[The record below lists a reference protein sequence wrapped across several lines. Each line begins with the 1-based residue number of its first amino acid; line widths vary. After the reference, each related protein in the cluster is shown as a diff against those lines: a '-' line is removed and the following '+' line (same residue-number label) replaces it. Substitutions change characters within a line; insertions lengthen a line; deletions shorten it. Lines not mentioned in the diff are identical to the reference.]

1 MPHRSHGTDPAH
13 TGEPPPTADPAAAD
27 PRADPAR
34 QSIDALIVGGGIAG
48 LWLLNLLTARG
59 YAALLVEGGQLGC
72 GQTLASQGMIHG
84 GLKYALAGRLTGASE
99 AIAGMP
105 ERWAACLGGH
115 GDVDLSGL
123 EPLTDRYYMFA
134 AASTLGQLTTFFA
147 SRALRGRIRR
157 VVGAELPSELRHP
170 DFHGVVYALRDFVL
184 DTPQLLAALLQPV
197 AGRAYRAALPT
208 DAGELRLTASGVQLS
223 LGGVPLTARRLIL
236 AAGAGTTALLDALGL
251 DSPRMQCRPL
261 HQVVVRAPDLGPLFA
276 HCLTR
281 IRRPEP
287 RLTITSHHDGTGW
300 LWYLGG
306 QIATDGVDMTP
317 AQLATH
323 ARAELE
329 ACLPWR
335 DWSRATIDTLRIDR
349 AEPLRPDG
357 ARPDEAFA
365 TAVGPGG
372 NCIVGWPTKLSLA
385 PDLGDR
391 VLALLPPPAGGSV
404 PSLAL
409 PAATVGRPPWER

>member
-1 MPHRSHGTDPAH
+1 MPHRNHGPDPAH
-13 TGEPPPTADPAAAD
+13 TAEPPPAAGPNAADPAAD
-27 PRADPAR
+27 TDR

-48 LWLLNLLTARG
+48 LWLLNLLTRRG
-59 YAALLVEGGQLGC
+59 YAALLVEAGELGG

-84 GLKYALAGRLTGASE
+84 GLKYALAGQLTGASE
-99 AIAGMP
+99 AIAAMP
-105 ERWAACLGGH
+105 ERWAACLQGR

-123 EPLTDRYYMFA
+123 ATLADRYYMFA

-157 VVGAELPSELRHP
+157 VVDAERPAELRHP

-197 AGRAYRAALPT
+197 ADRAYRAALPT
-208 DAGELRLTASGVQLS
+208 DAGHLRLAANGAHLN
-223 LGGVPLTARRLIL
+223 LGGVPLVAQRLVL
-236 AAGAGTTALLDALGL
+236 AAGAGTAALLDALDL
-251 DSPRMQCRPL
+251 DGPRMQRRPL

-287 RLTITSHHDGTGW
+287 RLTITSHRDGAGW

-306 QIATDGVDMTP
+306 QLATDGVDMTP

-335 DWSRATIDTLRIDR
+335 DWGRASFETLRIDR

-372 NCIVGWPTKLSLA
+372 SCIVGWPTKLSLA

-391 VLALLPPPAGGSV
+391 VLALLPPPTGGVV

-409 PAATVGRPPWER
+409 PPAGVGSPPWEH